1 MPSDRERGP
10 FRLQTKRESDGVN
23 DEEKDRDTHREGLC
37 LESFLTASWQ
47 DSDSCL
53 ASGALSIRNNL
64 PHEYCSPAE
73 LFILLC
79 AKLHAKQ
86 FQTLR
91 KPEVQFWKR
100 ETSRVS

>member
-10 FRLQTKRESDGVN
+10 FRLQTKRERDGVN

-79 AKLHAKQ
+79 SKLHAKQ

-100 ETSRVS
+100 ETSRVA